1 MPALVGLWCVAALL
15 ALGVAA
21 IGAARTSVG
30 SILVYGG
37 SLIASLLALAVGL
50 TTLIDGAPVEPLV
63 LPICLPGLGAHF
75 RVDALA
81 AFFLVVATALA
92 GSRPSGTADRVD
104 AEFREY

>member
-37 SLIASLLALAVGL
+37 SLVASLLALAVGL
-50 TTLIDGAPVEPLV
+50 TTQRYVM
-63 LPICLPGLGAHF
+63 
-75 RVDALA
+75 LA
-81 AFFLVVATALA
+81 WFSWSLFPKA
-92 GSRPSGTADRVD
+92 GS
-104 AEFREY
+104 